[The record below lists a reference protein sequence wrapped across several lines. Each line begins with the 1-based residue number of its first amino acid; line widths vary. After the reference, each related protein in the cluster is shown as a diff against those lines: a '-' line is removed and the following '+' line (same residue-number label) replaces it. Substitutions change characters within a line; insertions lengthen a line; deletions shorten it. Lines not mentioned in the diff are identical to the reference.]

1 MTVSSVSSTLST
13 YQTDVQS
20 PRNQSVQAFKALQSA
35 LQSGDLS
42 GAQTAFAAL
51 QKDLQPPS
59 PTTPASSAA
68 RQSTQ
73 ISQGGQD
80 LETLANALSS
90 GDLSGAQQA
99 FASLQQDLQGTGRA
113 GRHHHHHHG
122 GSANSTTQA
131 SQAASSSEQDSQISQ
146 GAKDLADLQSAL
158 NSGDVAAAQKSFASL
173 QQDLQNTTKAGQNH
187 PQQSTTDNSTTPSAG
202 ATTTTSPNSRISQ
215 GLKDFQTLQTALNAG
230 DLAGAQQAFAALQQ
244 DLQNVGQARH
254 HHHHHHHHHGRGSVN
269 STTPTAST
277 TPQTDT
283 SAAQHSSDAAP
294 SASSTPSSDA
304 TASAGN
310 ALDVQA

>member
-1 MTVSSVSSTLST
+1 MTVSCVSSTLST

-59 PTTPASSAA
+59 PTTQASSAA
-68 RQSTQ
+68 GQSTQ
-73 ISQGGQD
+73 MSEGGQD

-90 GDLSGAQQA
+90 GDLSGAKQA

-131 SQAASSSEQDSQISQ
+131 SQAGNNSEQDSQISQ

-173 QQDLQNTTKAGQNH
+173 QEDLQNTAKAGQPH
-187 PQQSTTDNSTTPSAG
+187 PLHSATDNSTKQSAV
-202 ATTTTSPNSRISQ
+202 AITTTSPNSRISR
-215 GLKDFQTLQTALNAG
+215 GLKDFQTLQTALSTG

-244 DLQNVGQARH
+244 DLQNVGRAG
-254 HHHHHHHHHGRGSVN
+254 HHHHHHHGSGSVS

-277 TPQTDT
+277 TAQTDT
-283 SAAQHSSDAAP
+283 SAEQSSSGATP
-294 SASSTPSSDA
+294 SAGSTPNTVDPA
-304 TASAGN
+304 AGGS

>member
-59 PTTPASSAA
+59 QTTQASSATG
-68 RQSTQ
+68 QSTQ
-73 ISQGGQD
+73 MSQGGQD

-90 GDLSGAQQA
+90 GELSGAQQA

-113 GRHHHHHHG
+113 RRHHHHG
-122 GSANSTTQA
+122 GSANSTTRA
-131 SQAASSSEQDSQISQ
+131 SQAGSSSEQDSQISQ
-146 GAKDLADLQSAL
+146 GSKDLADLQSAL
-158 NSGDVAAAQKSFASL
+158 TSGDVAGAQKAFASL
-173 QQDLQNTTKAGQNH
+173 QQDLQNTAKAGQDH
-187 PQQSTTDNSTTPSAG
+187 LQQSTTDNSTTQGAG
-202 ATTTTSPNSRISQ
+202 ATTTTSPNSHISQ
-215 GLKDFQTLQTALNAG
+215 GLKDFQTLQTALSTG
-230 DLAGAQQAFAALQQ
+230 DLAGAQQAFASLQQ
-244 DLQNVGQARH
+244 DLQNMGRARH
-254 HHHHHHHHHGRGSVN
+254 HHHHHGAGSVSSTTQPASDSTQAVN
-269 STTPTAST
+269 STTS
-277 TPQTDT
+277 
-283 SAAQHSSDAAP
+283 SAG
-294 SASSTPSSDA
+294 A
-304 TASAGN
+304 TATVGS